1 MTTFDVDPQAFFMEG
16 RSLLHASGA
25 LGDRSS
31 NTTPGGIW
39 GSPLGLRPLPG
50 FAHQTNG
57 LKQEKK
63 CNIHTGCVVLHRRFP
78 NHMSILDL
86 DFAEVLLSPPL
97 RAPSHLL
104 VRVLYHGGPAGAS
117 KVLALLAPPFPRSRW
132 RHSLLFF
139 SFAHPLHPGLRLY
152 YIAKFLDYDTLKPQT
167 ASTVPFLNPFSRVF
181 C

>member
-1 MTTFDVDPQAFFMEG
+1 MLPHNTIKIQITTSQNYAI
-16 RSLLHASGA
+16 S
-25 LGDRSS
+25 
-31 NTTPGGIW
+31 
-39 GSPLGLRPLPG
+39 
-50 FAHQTNG
+50 
-57 LKQEKK
+57 EKLCK
-63 CNIHTGCVVLHRRFP
+63 CNIYPRCVVLHRRFP

-139 SFAHPLHPGLRLY
+139 TFADPLHPRPRLH
-152 YIAKFLDYDTLKPQT
+152 IARFLDYDTLKPQT
-167 ASTVPFLNPFSRVF
+167 ASTEPFPQPYFQRVF